1 MFKLSLGDL
10 WRGLVMA
17 VFGAGS
23 VAVLGVVGAVVM
35 EPGFDVFTTDF
46 ASLLKSLTNAMIV
59 ASYSSGSSYLLKNL
73 LTDDRQNFLG
83 IPTKS

>member
-23 VAVLGVVGAVVM
+23 VAALGVVGAVVM
-35 EPGFDVFTTDF
+35 QPGFDVFSLDF
-46 ASLLKSLTNAMIV
+46 LALLKSLTNAMIV
-59 ASYSSGSSYLLKNL
+59 ASYSSASSYLLKNL
-73 LTDDRQNFLG
+73 LTDDNRNFLG
-83 IPTKS
+83 IETKS